1 MNVAELRAAQLEY
14 TTLPGKEKRSSVLRE
29 MRLRILPEDPESDEG
44 FLKMKGETELW
55 VEARSKTVVR
65 IGGKA
70 PKVGKIT
77 LVLAE
82 MG

>member
-1 MNVAELRAAQLEY
+1 MTDASKVNEAKGAISKAYSESQASLLKALPNEHKAQVIACFE
-14 TTLPGKEKRSSVLRE
+14 
-29 MRLRILPEDPESDEG
+29 
-44 FLKMKGETELW
+44 KMKGETELW
-55 VEARSKTVVR
+55 VEARSKTVLR

-77 LVLAE
+77 LILAE